1 MGHVTRRHGATM
13 NFQPF
18 QLGQANDGGRS
29 GSYDRH
35 GDESQQI
42 NTQTRA
48 VVYWAAN
55 KGVTSQQVK
64 ELYQIAQ
71 SPQPQQ
77 NPHPSPPSSSS
88 TTTPKLPELGPSDE
102 KGVDSPVDSTRTASC
117 RKRNTAPRPIS
128 MPLFQSPTHQSTHK
142 RTMTDDTG
150 DYWYRTSADVTR
162 MLGPEASSTPPR
174 SQSRSQSQSCKQS
187 QLKPPIQSPPA
198 SPPRLPGTG
207 LVKQFSQLS
216 TSETSQERGTVL
228 VPGSSDESNTQ
239 PGTTQIV
246 DYPFEHLVQADAS
259 DQTISHSRLIPS
271 NELFFQRTQSPPFNI
286 HQRAR
291 SPSSSPS
298 LGASPRRVFG
308 DINKGGGSSP
318 PASSAMPT
326 QDPDLNS
333 QTTGMVVDP
342 DGTGEGGSLDTQA
355 TAPTQLDPTQL
366 KYISATPVISGGLL
380 AVDQSQE
387 TPPTGL
393 EELNSE
399 SRSLTPPT
407 QIVTQLD
414 DTIETYSTGLERVSR
429 TSPPPTTPL
438 RLQDSSRDVLG
449 NSVTIHSV
457 SPRRAFTTPLTHP
470 NSNPHKLDRSRKSSF
485 APPVRTRPDAQRPLP
500 SLNTGSAPLQ
510 STRSRWDAKR
520 AEEEEREAR
529 MTATTI
535 PLPPRTPSPRRP
547 RAPPTTIG
555 IGTQD
560 VLTESTPFVSGRG
573 GIRTPKVNS
582 PLFSPMK
589 TGVSD
594 DPVSDEDDPL
604 TEPEANNPEPSKP
617 PGSISHRGSSLPLES
632 GRAARQKAKQRE
644 NDVREQSESEQESED
659 DATPQRSIKPS
670 RGGSTTRHGRGRG
683 RGRGRSVANTP
694 RTPYEAQPEP
704 KSPVRTTS
712 TGKKRA
718 RGDMP
723 REKSPAPAKRH
734 KVKQAP
740 SSAAPASSSLT
751 GTRVLAWWHGGNYFF
766 GSIVSEESKG
776 RWEIGFDDSS
786 SSKVPI
792 TRIRRA
798 TLQVGDSIQVNS
810 GGGLMVDATV
820 VSVANWETKRQARVL
835 MVHDGKEVR
844 RDVESR
850 VISIPSKIVSK
861 SWGDRM
867 FEVSPAPPIKR
878 KGVFSHSGTV
888 SKTGSELTGYA
899 FVLTIK
905 AEDVGVGEKELE
917 GWKVKLRT
925 KIEGHGGTVVD
936 EWDEL
941 FSIRGRA
948 DANGWY
954 AEEMALHYVG
964 GSSWPDVRK
973 VFLLS
978 GRMGTTPKYLMALA
992 LGVPCLSYKWVDEFL
1007 QDDTSQWMDA
1017 LLPRG
1022 MSEFYQTEISQ
1033 VVDPQLQSTTNM
1045 VETLL
1050 TSSVTRKPFK
1060 GSSVLCI
1067 FKRAKKIQP
1076 EGIDKGKFYSRVA
1089 CVMGASTVHLVPD
1102 NDLNSLVLPQP
1113 ILEYDYVVC
1122 ENATTLQTVKSTIG
1136 AAGRSTEW
1144 NNSRAQSVAE
1154 RVGKFQASVATVSQI
1169 ATPPALKPAPDH
1181 ISLDFLIHNDVQH
1194 SLNWKANQPFFMR
1207 SRRFPLARQRR
1218 MRLICC
1224 SFILL
1229 VTSTV
1234 LLLFWRSKSE
1244 PILVQNY
1251 LVPVKPP
1258 LIDRAWMERLG
1269 MYDEPEPVDVEWM
1282 GSLATNALRTLRV
1295 TQLPDSNSVK
1305 QNKNKIISNSLADWN
1320 LCEFRGRQC
1329 RVLLPVSIGEQE
1341 SKAQLHLQQ
1350 IAILARSLDLT
1361 LVLPNMYKARFGA
1374 CARNKF
1380 EDYYQPESLTQLG
1393 VNVVSHS
1400 AFQKWVATRRL
1411 APKVQVIEIGPGSQP
1426 SGENSNKSI
1435 AELGDVSNGPSW
1447 RRCLSKSTSRL
1458 DFSKLKIQLAQSS
1471 TRSTELAEF
1480 GERIIQTLQ
1489 PIVDTEEIQV
1499 YALDWSLR
1507 HPIFREAAFRYLVY
1521 SKRVLDYAKKLLDAA
1536 GPTVVVQWRME
1547 SVRPENLLACS
1558 SSLITLLRLTLAQA
1572 EYSDVK
1578 TVYLATDYPLEG
1590 ANAPHSGTFRTIGDQ
1605 HHAAILEFLNAFQPR
1620 GSLEMYRLT
1629 HQTKLSQV
1637 TEYDKGLLE
1646 NDLGFLGIV
1655 DKSVSQQAELFVSG
1669 SSGDCARNS
1678 SFTKQIIDARRENKK
1693 LGKVRNDVLF
1703 FERTNL

>member
-1 MGHVTRRHGATM
+1 MAAGLAPMTDMGLEDISMDESLLLADLSNVS
-13 NFQPF
+13 Q
-18 QLGQANDGGRS
+18 
-29 GSYDRH
+29 
-35 GDESQQI
+35 DESQQI

-670 RGGSTTRHGRGRG
+670 RGGSTTRRGRGRG

-798 TLQVGDSIQVNS
+798 ILQVGDSIQVNS
-810 GGGLMVDATV
+810 GGDLMVDATV

-1144 NNSRAQSVAE
+1144 VKQC
-1154 RVGKFQASVATVSQI
+1154 I
-1169 ATPPALKPAPDH
+1169 
-1181 ISLDFLIHNDVQH
+1181 I
-1194 SLNWKANQPFFMR
+1194 M
-1207 SRRFPLARQRR
+1207 
-1218 MRLICC
+1218 
-1224 SFILL
+1224 
-1229 VTSTV
+1229 
-1234 LLLFWRSKSE
+1234 
-1244 PILVQNY
+1244 
-1251 LVPVKPP
+1251 VPVKPP

-1400 AFQKWVATRRL
+1400 AFQKWAATRRL
-1411 APKVQVIEIGPGSQP
+1411 APKVQVIEIGPGGRP

-1458 DFSKLKIQLAQSS
+1458 DFSEFKIQLAQSS

-1507 HPIFREAAFRYLVY
+1507 HPIFREATFRYLVY
-1521 SKRVLDYAKKLLDAA
+1521 SKRILDYAEKLLDAA

-1629 HQTKLSQV
+1629 HQTKLSRV
-1637 TEYDKGLLE
+1637 TGYDKGLLE

>member
-1 MGHVTRRHGATM
+1 MAAGLAPMTDMGLEDISMDESLLLADLSNVS
-13 NFQPF
+13 Q
-18 QLGQANDGGRS
+18 
-29 GSYDRH
+29 
-35 GDESQQI
+35 DESQQI

-407 QIVTQLD
+407 QIHRAGT
-414 DTIETYSTGLERVSR
+414 RFR

-670 RGGSTTRHGRGRG
+670 RGGSTTRRGRGRG

-798 TLQVGDSIQVNS
+798 ILQVGDSIQVNS
-810 GGGLMVDATV
+810 GGDLMVDATV

-1113 ILEYDYVVC
+1113 ILEYDYV
-1122 ENATTLQTVKSTIG
+1122 
-1136 AAGRSTEW
+1136 

-1154 RVGKFQASVATVSQI
+1154 RVGNFQASVATVSQI

-1234 LLLFWRSKSE
+1234 LLLSWRSKSE

-1350 IAILARSLDLT
+1350 TRVVNPTRSKRRE
-1361 LVLPNMYKARFGA
+1361 PFRFSKMGGD
-1374 CARNKF
+1374 KKVG
-1380 EDYYQPESLTQLG
+1380 PESAS
-1393 VNVVSHS
+1393 NRDR
-1400 AFQKWVATRRL
+1400 TR
-1411 APKVQVIEIGPGSQP
+1411 GQP

-1458 DFSKLKIQLAQSS
+1458 DFSEFKIQLAQSS

-1480 GERIIQTLQ
+1480 GEHIIQTLQ

-1521 SKRVLDYAKKLLDAA
+1521 SKRILDYAEKLLDAA

-1629 HQTKLSQV
+1629 HQTKLSRV
-1637 TEYDKGLLE
+1637 TEYDKGLVE

-1655 DKSVSQQAELFVSG
+1655 DN
-1669 SSGDCARNS
+1669 R
-1678 SFTKQIIDARRENKK
+1678 FTTSRIIR
-1693 LGKVRNDVLF
+1693 
-1703 FERTNL
+1703 